1 MKTRARRRLWGL
13 LCLVSGLAAAVA
25 TAAPAIA
32 ASSAVIIMYHRFG
45 EDTLSSTNTRIEQF
59 EAHIDELLGGGYS
72 VLPVPDI
79 IAALRTGATLPDR
92 AVGITVDDA
101 FASVYQEAWPRLK
114 AAGLPFTL
122 FVSTNPIDSQAH
134 GMMSWDQIRELA
146 DAGVTIGH
154 HGAAHAHMAAAGPAA
169 NVADIA
175 KATRRFQAE
184 LGRVPELF
192 AYPYGEFSRSLA
204 ESVSAAG
211 FTAAFGQH
219 SGVAHDGENLFGLP
233 RFALNE
239 AYGDLDRFIL
249 VTATLPLPVTDI
261 TPSDPILGPNP
272 PPIGFTIAQG
282 IAGLDRLN
290 CFASGQGAITIE
302 RLGERR
308 IEVRLKAPFPPGRS
322 RINCTLPAAD
332 GRWRWFGMQFLIPG
346 S

>member
-32 ASSAVIIMYHRFG
+32 ASSAVIVMYHRFG

-59 EAHIDELLGGGYS
+59 EAHIDELSSGGYP

-79 IAALRTGATLPDR
+79 VAALRTGATLPDR
-92 AVGITVDDA
+92 TVGITVDDA
-101 FASVYQEAWPRLK
+101 FMSVYQEAWPRLK

-154 HGAAHAHMAAAGPAA
+154 HGAAHAHMAEAGPEA
-169 NVADIA
+169 NAADIA

-204 ESVSAAG
+204 EMVSAAG

-219 SGVAHDGENLFGLP
+219 SGVAHEGPRPCPCRCPTSRRATRYWAPTRRRSASPWPRALPGLTASTASP
-233 RFALNE
+233 RARGRSPSNGSE
-239 AYGDLDRFIL
+239 RAASRCGSRRRSRPAARAS
-249 VTATLPLPVTDI
+249 TARC
-261 TPSDPILGPNP
+261 P
-272 PPIGFTIAQG
+272 PPTAAG
-282 IAGLDRLN
+282 AGLACNSWCPTADPVPST
-290 CFASGQGAITIE
+290 SGWPG
-302 RLGERR
+302 GRR
-308 IEVRLKAPFPPGRS
+308 DS
-322 RINCTLPAAD
+322 
-332 GRWRWFGMQFLIPG
+332 
-346 S
+346 